1 MKYLE
6 TSLSLSL
13 FLFANIRELFFIRD
27 KSDPRHFQVNSH
39 SSKWR
44 KLFFVNAAFMQPM
57 RNVYF
62 SCIWARVFPPPAP
75 VRERQFD
82 KTKQI
87 NFIKTSTRQPVQ
99 RAGNDSIEI
108 PRIFRFNVSLLL
120 EILNAQIFVNAI
132 LLV

>member
-1 MKYLE
+1 MQRLCSQCEMY
-6 TSLSLSL
+6 
-13 FLFANIRELFFIRD
+13 I
-27 KSDPRHFQVNSH
+27 SH
-39 SSKWR
+39 
-44 KLFFVNAAFMQPM
+44 MYM
-57 RNVYF
+57 
-62 SCIWARVFPPPAP
+62 ARVFPPPAP

-99 RAGNDSIEI
+99 RAGNVSIEI